1 MAQSPIS
8 RVPLG
13 VAIAQSPATLNVMS
27 VMRRYAPARTPVV
40 FVGDTGTGKS
50 FFAQILHA
58 LSGRRGSFVDVT
70 AAELHPDRAES
81 QIFGHVRGA
90 YTGASNGRAGLLNVA
105 HDGTALFDDFHLTDR
120 NVQALLLRTIESRRY
135 RPMGADRDLDLTCRI
150 VFGVGEEPDKLVEE
164 GRLLKDL
171 RWRMGLCIV
180 KVPPLS
186 ERVEEIGPLAQ
197 KFLGELL
204 SDLSDGPQL
213 VVDAAVALLELRHY
227 AGNVR
232 ELRGLVEDA
241 FLAARSRGA
250 EAVDVEDLVEHVSE
264 NVRFDR
270 SDRPRVRRAKV
281 AWALCKTGGRIGEAA
296 KLLGADR
303 RTVAGVARDLACSK
317 ERLEARRARGA

>member
-1 MAQSPIS
+1 
-8 RVPLG
+8 
-13 VAIAQSPATLNVMS
+13 
-27 VMRRYAPARTPVV
+27 
-40 FVGDTGTGKS
+40 
-50 FFAQILHA
+50 
-58 LSGRRGSFVDVT
+58 VT

-90 YTGASNGRAGLLNVA
+90 YTGAASGRAGLLNVA
-105 HDGTALFDDFHLTDR
+105 QGGTLLFDDFHLMDR
-120 NVQALLLRTIESRRY
+120 NVQALLLRTMESRRY
-135 RPMGADRDLDLTCRI
+135 RQMGADRDLDLACRI
-150 VFGVGEEPDKLVEE
+150 VFGVGEDLDALVEE

-171 RWRMGLCIV
+171 RWRMGLCTV

-186 ERVEEIGPLAQ
+186 DRIDEIGGLAQ

-204 SDLSDGPQL
+204 TDLSDGPQR
-213 VVDAAVALLELRHY
+213 VVDAAIALLELRRY

-250 EAVDVEDLVEHVSE
+250 AAVDVEDLAEHVPE

-281 AWALCKTGGRIGEAA
+281 AWALCKTSGRIGEAA

-303 RTVAGVARDLACSK
+303 RTVAGVARDLAFSK
-317 ERLEARRARGA
+317 ERPEARRARGA